1 MAGAAIE
8 RSTDPSPRQYHA
20 GLQPQPF
27 KPGEERARIL
37 GRLGGLA
44 YANQLQR
51 RKQLVAALEEGLGD
65 AITVALAQV
74 RELGLKLRA
83 GKRLTRREQSDL
95 RWWGELLAR
104 HCKGVLPQEIIAQ
117 VTVTE
122 APPSLSAAEVLAMRV
137 RWEQVQAGGLLG
149 EDGRP
154 QGAPEDYIEGEVV
167 GEGSEEAQDDG

>member
-1 MAGAAIE
+1 MAGAIE
-8 RSTDPSPRQYHA
+8 RRSGHRRSDHPGSENLIPI
-20 GLQPQPF
+20 PF
-27 KPGEERARIL
+27 RPGEERARVL

-44 YANQLQR
+44 YASGLQR
-51 RKQLVAALEEGLGD
+51 RKQLVAALEEGLSD

-83 GKRLTRREQSDL
+83 GKRLSHREQSDL

-117 VTVTE
+117 VSVVE
-122 APPSLSAAEVLAMRV
+122 PPPSLSPEEVAALRENWKRV
-137 RWEQVQAGGLLG
+137 QEGGLLG

-154 QGAPEDYIEGEVV
+154 AGAPEDYIDGEVV
-167 GEGSEEAQDDG
+167 DG